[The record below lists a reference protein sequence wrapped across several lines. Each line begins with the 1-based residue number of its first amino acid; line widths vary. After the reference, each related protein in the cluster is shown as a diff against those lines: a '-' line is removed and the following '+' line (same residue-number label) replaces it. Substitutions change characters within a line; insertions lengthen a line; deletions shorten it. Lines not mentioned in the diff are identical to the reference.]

1 MPKPIK
7 SIHINEDDWESLQKI
22 KLEMRVNRL
31 ADVIQY
37 LLKNRIIEDDENK

>member
-1 MPKPIK
+1 MSKPIK

-37 LLKNRIIEDDENK
+37 LLKNRVEDNEKD